1 MSVYRTV
8 SEVFGVKLWRD
19 LEIWVMS
26 HSRSLKMVPFESSAT
41 VSYSHSIVTMAL
53 SCLISEIKRDIG
65 RKSRFLIGLPAAF
78 DAPVRGFPSECC
90 HNVWCG
96 KTEMVWLPD
105 GGKSLMICL
114 AISTQYWHVTD
125 RRTSCDSI
133 HHGIHSIARYKRLHL

>member
-1 MSVYRTV
+1 
-8 SEVFGVKLWRD
+8 
-19 LEIWVMS
+19 
-26 HSRSLKMVPFESSAT
+26 MVPFESSAT

-90 HNVWCG
+90 HTVWCG
-96 KTEMVWLPD
+96 NTEMVWLPD

-114 AISTQYWHVTD
+114 AISTVLACDRQTD
-125 RRTSCDSI
+125 ILR
-133 HHGIHSIARYKRLHL
+133 